1 MKSESEATF
10 AGNAPPK
17 TYGSLH
23 AARAGRRSQVATQE
37 DAGFLVPNEAPSDK
51 PTTLFKRGVIAIGV
65 ILFFGVTLSA
75 AHLRWTTGEWET
87 QSITGMRAE
96 PGTFD
101 KVCNARGTHFDA
113 IFILFGMV
121 TVFASDAVL

>member
-1 MKSESEATF
+1 M
-10 AGNAPPK
+10 
-17 TYGSLH
+17 
-23 AARAGRRSQVATQE
+23 TQE
-37 DAGFLVPNEAPSDK
+37 DAGSLIPNEAPPDK
-51 PTTLFKRGVIAIGV
+51 PTTLFKRGVIALGV

-87 QSITGMRAE
+87 QPITGISAE
-96 PGTFD
+96 PGTFE
-101 KVCNARGTHFDA
+101 KVCIARRTRFDA